1 MLSLD
6 VVNLFTCIPVH
17 KAIAFLRNTSNGW
30 GPLPHPP
37 EAEPVVPPTYVFPIE
52 SKLFCDLVELC
63 LSFNQF
69 EVNGSFLRQV
79 SGLFM
84 GSSISPP
91 VAMAY
96 MEYFEEHKYEKDMPS
111 RHKVSV

>member
-1 MLSLD
+1 M
-6 VVNLFTCIPVH
+6 
-17 KAIAFLRNTSNGW
+17 FLRNTSNGL
-30 GPLPHPP
+30 GPLPHSP
-37 EAEPVVPPTYVFPIE
+37 EADLVTSPTYVFLIE
-52 SKLFCDLVELC
+52 SKLFCDLVEMC

-69 EVNGSFLRQV
+69 EVNGKFFRQV

-96 MEYFEEHKYEKDMPS
+96 MEYLE
-111 RHKVSV
+111 